1 MNINEAISNLEL
13 AGFTVVD
20 EKECSLDNLARLI
33 KENYGVEVKVNNE
46 GIYFD
51 YDEIAVEIYRSNPK
65 EFELTLID
73 EATNKPLY
81 QDVRNIERGLE
92 NIR

>member
-1 MNINEAISNLEL
+1 MT
-13 AGFTVVD
+13 FD
-20 EKECSLDNLARLI
+20 KETNQWI
-33 KENYGVEVKVNNE
+33 VEVKVNKE

-51 YDEIAVEIYRSNPK
+51 YDEIAVKINRSNPQ

-73 EATNKPLY
+73 EATNKPIY
-81 QDVRNIERGLE
+81 QDVRNFERSLE

>member
-1 MNINEAISNLEL
+1 MFSWQLGKIGKRKLW
-13 AGFTVVD
+13 
-20 EKECSLDNLARLI
+20 
-33 KENYGVEVKVNNE
+33 YGVEVKVNKE

-51 YDEIAVEIYRSNPK
+51 YDEIAVEIDRSNPQ

-73 EATNKPLY
+73 EATNKPIY
-81 QDVRNIERGLE
+81 QDVRNTEWSLE

>member
-20 EKECSLDNLARLI
+20 EKEYSLDNLARLV

-51 YDEIAVEIYRSNPK
+51 YDEIAVAIDRSNPQ

-73 EATNKPLY
+73 EATNKPIY
-81 QDVRNIERGLE
+81 QDVRNFERSLE

>member
-1 MNINEAISNLEL
+1 MNINEAISKLEL

-20 EKECSLDNLARLI
+20 EKECSLDNLARLV

-51 YDEIAVEIYRSNPK
+51 YDEIAVAIDRSNPQ
-65 EFELTLID
+65 EFELTFID
-73 EATNKPLY
+73 EATNKPIY
-81 QDVRNIERGLE
+81 QDVRNFERSLE

>member
-1 MNINEAISNLEL
+1 MNINEAISKLEL

-20 EKECSLDNLARLI
+20 EKECSRDNLARLV
-33 KENYGVEVKVNNE
+33 KENYGVEVKVNKE

-51 YDEIAVEIYRSNPK
+51 YDEIAVEINRSNPQ

-73 EATNKPLY
+73 EATNKPIY
-81 QDVRNIERGLE
+81 QDVRNFERSLE

>member
-1 MNINEAISNLEL
+1 MNVNEAISNLEL

-73 EATNKPLY
+73 EATNKQLY